1 MTSENGN
8 ICDGFVSSI
17 TREQFNLIILCNFFG
32 QKEIDNNRT
41 CLANLIMTEI
51 DYIFERTKGVCF
63 MEHIIEQLVEGKYN
77 FNVIVCQLFNL
88 ILHSVF
94 EDFEI

>member
-1 MTSENGN
+1 M
-8 ICDGFVSSI
+8 
-17 TREQFNLIILCNFFG
+17 
-32 QKEIDNNRT
+32 
-41 CLANLIMTEI
+41 AEI

-88 ILHSVF
+88 LLHIVF
-94 EDFEI
+94 EDFELYVLKSQKNYSLKLNIIKPYFLHVL